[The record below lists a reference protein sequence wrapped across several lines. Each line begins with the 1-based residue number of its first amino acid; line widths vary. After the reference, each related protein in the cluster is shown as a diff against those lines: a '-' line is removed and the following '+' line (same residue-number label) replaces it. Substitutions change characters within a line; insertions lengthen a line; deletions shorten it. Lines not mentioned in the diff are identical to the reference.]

1 VRRLEV
7 HVSGDIFKAF
17 GTEVVTGREL
27 QSLDYETGRVMLL
40 SAMGIHALMSFTVSR
55 RTREIGIRVALGA
68 GARGIVT
75 SIFRRAFLQLAAGLV
90 IGSGI
95 GVVMGMQSALQVKL
109 LIGANAMM
117 LAVGMMACALP
128 VRRALRIDPAEAL
141 RAEG

>member
-1 VRRLEV
+1 MHLMDLEALGGAGSGEASINWTLTIV
-7 HVSGDIFKAF
+7 VGLVSG
-17 GTEVVTGREL
+17 L
-27 QSLDYETGRVMLL
+27 VMLL

-68 GARGIVT
+68 DARGIVT

-95 GVVMGMQSALQVKL
+95 GVLLGMQSALQVKM

-117 LAVGMMACALP
+117 FVVGMLACAVP

-141 RAEG
+141 RVGG